1 MPRRY
6 SVESIFSVGGISEL
20 LGDVPVPRR
29 YSVESIFSVGGISES
44 RRFSTAF
51 DVHNTVGEVPVPR
64 LFHAHWC
71 RFQPHHSPLTA
82 NHQPPT
88 ADHPYIVGAVSNR
101 AELH

>member
-1 MPRRY
+1 M
-6 SVESIFSVGGISEL
+6 
-20 LGDVPVPRR
+20 PRR

-44 RRFSTAF
+44 RRFSTAS

-71 RFQPHHSPLTA
+71 RFQPHHSPLTYIVGAA

-88 ADHPYIVGAVSNR
+88 AATTHI
-101 AELH
+101 L